1 MLVQIDY
8 LLTFTAPFHMGT
20 GIRAGLIDRTIMK
33 NSGGLLYVPAST
45 LKGVVREYC
54 ERLLRFYLPAAQA
67 RVFNPHDAN
76 EVLIELGKAPTL
88 VTRIFGSQLHPGGLR
103 FGDATMLK
111 PEYQEIQS
119 SISTQVRI
127 DRRWRTAVEDALY
140 TSEYG
145 IPFLKFTG
153 SIKGSLDCT
162 PIPSSAFPDPEC
174 RGDPGVPAPTYSL
187 LLLLAG
193 LLMLEQIGGNKSAGK
208 GQCTCEIEMVTLD
221 RQPCATKTWQCWIKH
236 LDVLSS
242 YPLPEKEVQA

>member
-33 NSGGLLYVPAST
+33 NSDGLLYVPAST

-54 ERLLRFYLPAAQA
+54 ERLLRFYLPGAQA

-76 EVLIELGKAPTL
+76 KVLLEFGKAPTP
-88 VTRIFGSQLHPGGLR
+88 VSRIFGSQFHPGSLR

-111 PEYQEIQS
+111 RDYKNIQS
-119 SISTQVRI
+119 SVLTQVRI
-127 DRRWRTAVEDALY
+127 DRLWRTAVDDALY

-145 IPFLKFTG
+145 IPSLQFEG

-162 PIPSSAFPDPEC
+162 PVPASAFPDCGGE
-174 RGDPGVPAPTYSL
+174 PGAPGPTYSL

-193 LLMLEQIGGNKSAGK
+193 LLMVEQIGGNKSAGK
-208 GQCTCEIEMVTLD
+208 GQCTCEIEKVTLD
-221 RQPCATKTWQCWIKH
+221 RQPCLTTSWQCWITH

-242 YPLPEKEVQA
+242 YPLTEKEVQA